1 MPSFPLREND
11 GIKRTVFVSIMTFNY
26 TRPYPGGRSPL
37 MTRNVV
43 STTHPLAAQA
53 GLSML
58 KAGGNA
64 IDAIIATA
72 AVLTV
77 VEPCSNGLGSDL
89 FALVWSPEDKALHGL
104 NSSGRSPQAWSP
116 DTFKGMQAMPERGW
130 MAVSVPGA
138 VAGWMALSK
147 RYGKLPFADLLAP
160 AIDTAER
167 GFMVTPI
174 IAGQWARAVP
184 ILHNQPGYAEHF
196 MPQGRAP
203 LPGELFR
210 NPAQAESLR
219 LIAESEG
226 ESFYRGQL
234 AARIVA
240 HAKAHGG
247 LMTGIDLAAHVAD
260 WVDPIRT
267 GYRGY
272 EVAEIPPNG
281 QGIAALMA
289 LGMMEQFDVKSM
301 GPDHPDY
308 WHIAIEA
315 MKLAFRDVNA
325 QVADPA
331 YMNVSPAAMLDRD
344 FLKRRAALIDMKR
357 AQDFSPSAELRGG
370 TVYLNAADESGMMVS
385 LIQSNY
391 MGFGSGVV
399 VDGISL
405 QNRACGFTLDA
416 THPNCVDGGKRP
428 FHTIIPG
435 FILKDGQPQSAF
447 GVMGGHV
454 QPQGH
459 LQTAIRMID
468 FGENPQAALDGPRFR
483 VEKGLELDLEPWTP
497 NAVRESLVAR
507 GHQLKVNKDSYMD
520 FGSGQ
525 IIWKTE
531 NGYVTGS
538 DCRRDGGAVGF

>member
-1 MPSFPLREND
+1 MQSLHLARNSSY
-11 GIKRTVFVSIMTFNY
+11 TMTFNY
-26 TRPYPGGRSPL
+26 SRPYPGGRSPL

-89 FALVWSPEDKALHGL
+89 FALVWSPDPKGRPEGGALHGL

-160 AIDTAER
+160 AIDAAER

-184 ILHNQPGYAEHF
+184 ILEKQPGYAQHF
-196 MPQGRAP
+196 MPHGRAP

-240 HAKAHGG
+240 HAKANGG

-260 WVDPIRT
+260 WVEPIRT
-267 GYRGY
+267 SYRGY

-289 LGMMEQFDVKSM
+289 LGMMEQFDVAAL

-308 WHIAIEA
+308 WHLAIES
-315 MKLAFRDVNA
+315 MKLAFRDVHA

-331 YMNVSPAAMLDRD
+331 YMNVPVSAMLDRD
-344 FLKRRAALIDMKR
+344 FLNSRAKLIDMKR

-405 QNRACGFTLDA
+405 QNRANGFVLDP
-416 THPNCVDGGKRP
+416 THPNCVAGGKRP

-483 VEKGLELDLEPWTP
+483 VEQGLELDLEPWTP
-497 NAVRESLVAR
+497 SAVRESLVAR
-507 GHQLKVNKDSYMD
+507 GHKLKVNNDSYMD

-525 IIWKTE
+525 IIWKTD
-531 NGYVTGS
+531 NGYITGS

>member
-1 MPSFPLREND
+1 MNFD
-11 GIKRTVFVSIMTFNY
+11 F

-37 MTRNVV
+37 MTRNAVA
-43 STTHPLAAQA
+43 TTHPLAAQA
-53 GLSML
+53 GLQMMR
-58 KAGGNA
+58 AGGNA
-64 IDAIIATA
+64 VDAIIATA

-89 FALVWSPEDKALHGL
+89 FALIWSPQDKALHGL
-104 NSSGRSPQAWSP
+104 NSSGRSPQAWTP
-116 DTFKGMQAMPERGW
+116 DTFKGMDSMPMRGW
-130 MAVSVPGA
+130 MSVSVPGA
-138 VAGWMALSK
+138 IAGWVALSK

-160 AIDTAER
+160 AIDIAER
-167 GFMVTPI
+167 GYMVTPI
-174 IAGQWARAVP
+174 IASQWARAVP
-184 ILHNQPGYAEHF
+184 ILQNQPGYAEHF
-196 MPQGRAP
+196 MPHGRAP
-203 LPGELFR
+203 SPCELFR
-210 NPAQAESLR
+210 NPAQAEALR

-247 LMTGIDLAAHVAD
+247 LMSGIDLAAHTAD
-260 WVDPIRT
+260 WVEPIRMS
-267 GYRGY
+267 YRGY

-289 LGMMEQFDVKSM
+289 LGMLEDFDLKSL
-301 GPDHPDY
+301 GPAHPDY
-308 WHIAIEA
+308 WHLSIEA
-315 MKLAFRDVNA
+315 MKLAFRDVHA
-325 QVADPA
+325 QVADPE
-331 YMNVSPAAMLDRD
+331 YMNVSASAMLDRD
-344 FLKRRAALIDMKR
+344 FLRSRARLIDLKR
-357 AQDFSPSAELRGG
+357 AQNFSPSTELRGG
-370 TVYLNAADESGMMVS
+370 TVYLNAADGNGLMVS

-391 MGFGSGVV
+391 YGFGSGVV

-405 QNRACGFTLDA
+405 QNRAYGFTLDPA
-416 THPNCVDGGKRP
+416 HPNCVAGGKRP

-447 GVMGGHV
+447 GVMGGHM

-483 VEKGLELDLEPWTP
+483 AELGLEVDLEPWTP
-497 NAVRESLVAR
+497 ADVRSELAAR
-507 GHQLKVNKDSYMD
+507 GHKLKENKDSYMD

-525 IIWKTE
+525 IIWKTPD
-531 NGYVTGS
+531 GYITGS
-538 DCRRDGGAVGF
+538 DPRRDGCAVGF

>member
-1 MPSFPLREND
+1 
-11 GIKRTVFVSIMTFNY
+11 MTFNY
-26 TRPYPGGRSPL
+26 ARPYPGGRSPL

-64 IDAIIATA
+64 IDAVIATA

-89 FALVWSPEDKALHGL
+89 FALVWSPDPNGRPEGGALHGL

-147 RYGKLPFADLLAP
+147 RYGKLAFADLLAP

-167 GFMVTPI
+167 GYMVTPI

-184 ILHNQPGYAEHF
+184 ILQNQPGYAQHF
-196 MPQGRAP
+196 MPHGRAP

-260 WVDPIRT
+260 WVEPIRT
-267 GYRGY
+267 SYRGY

-289 LGMMEQFDVKSM
+289 LGMMEQFDVASL
-301 GPDHPDY
+301 GPNHPDY
-308 WHIAIEA
+308 WHLAIES
-315 MKLAFRDVNA
+315 MKLAFRDGV
-325 QVADPA
+325 
-331 YMNVSPAAMLDRD
+331 
-344 FLKRRAALIDMKR
+344 RRW
-357 AQDFSPSAELRGG
+357 P
-370 TVYLNAADESGMMVS
+370 T
-385 LIQSNY
+385 
-391 MGFGSGVV
+391 
-399 VDGISL
+399 
-405 QNRACGFTLDA
+405 
-416 THPNCVDGGKRP
+416 
-428 FHTIIPG
+428 
-435 FILKDGQPQSAF
+435 
-447 GVMGGHV
+447 
-454 QPQGH
+454 
-459 LQTAIRMID
+459 
-468 FGENPQAALDGPRFR
+468 
-483 VEKGLELDLEPWTP
+483 
-497 NAVRESLVAR
+497 
-507 GHQLKVNKDSYMD
+507 
-520 FGSGQ
+520 
-525 IIWKTE
+525 
-531 NGYVTGS
+531 
-538 DCRRDGGAVGF
+538 RRT

>member
-1 MPSFPLREND
+1 MSFSYSRSYPS
-11 GIKRTVFVSIMTFNY
+11 
-26 TRPYPGGRSPL
+26 GRSPL

-43 STTHPLAAQA
+43 STTHPLASQA

-58 KAGGNA
+58 RAGGNA
-64 IDAIIATA
+64 VDAIIATA

-89 FALVWSPEDKALHGL
+89 FALIWSPDDKALHGL
-104 NSSGRSPQAWSP
+104 NSSGRSPQAWTP
-116 DTFKGMQAMPERGW
+116 NTFQGMQTVPMRGW
-130 MAVSVPGA
+130 MSVSVPGA
-138 VAGWMALSK
+138 IAGWVALSK

-160 AIDTAER
+160 AINIAER

-184 ILHNQPGYAEHF
+184 ELQTQPGYAEHF
-196 MPQGRAP
+196 MPRGRAP
-203 LPGELFR
+203 LAGELFR
-210 NPAQAESLR
+210 NAAQAEALR
-219 LIAESEG
+219 MIAESEG

-234 AARIVA
+234 ASRIVA
-240 HAKAHGG
+240 HAKANGG

-260 WVDPIRT
+260 WVEPIRV

-272 EVAEIPPNG
+272 EVCEIPPNG

-289 LGMMEQFDVKSM
+289 LGMLEDFDLKSL
-301 GPDHPDY
+301 GPNHPDY
-308 WHIAIEA
+308 WHLSIEA
-315 MKLAFRDVNA
+315 MKLAFRDVHA

-331 YMNVSPAAMLDRD
+331 HMRVTAAQMLDRT
-344 FLKRRAALIDMKR
+344 FLNERAKLIDMRR
-357 AQDFSPSAELRGG
+357 AQDFSPSAKLNGG
-370 TVYLNAADESGMMVS
+370 TVYLNAADEGGMMVS

-391 MGFGSGVV
+391 HGFGSGVV

-405 QNRACGFTLDA
+405 QNRAYGFSLNPD
-416 THPNCVDGGKRP
+416 HPNGVDGGKRP

-435 FILKDGQPQSAF
+435 FIMKDGQPQSAF
-447 GVMGGHV
+447 GVMGGHM

-459 LQTAIRMID
+459 MQTAIRLID

-483 VEKGLELDLEPWTP
+483 AEQGLDVDLEPWTP
-497 NAVRESLVAR
+497 VAVRESLAAR
-507 GHQLKVNKDSYMD
+507 GHRLKENADSYMD

-525 IIWKTE
+525 IIWKTPD
-531 NGYVTGS
+531 GYITGS
-538 DCRRDGGAVGF
+538 DGRRDGGAVGF

>member
-1 MPSFPLREND
+1 
-11 GIKRTVFVSIMTFNY
+11 MTFNY
-26 TRPYPGGRSPL
+26 TRPYQGGRSPL

-43 STTHPLAAQA
+43 STTHPLASQA
-53 GLSML
+53 GLSMIR
-58 KAGGNA
+58 AGGNA

-89 FALVWSPEDKALHGL
+89 FALIWSPEDKALHGL
-104 NSSGRSPQAWSP
+104 NSSGRSPQAWTP
-116 DTFKGMQAMPERGW
+116 ETFKGMQTVPMRGW
-130 MAVSVPGA
+130 MSVSVPGA
-138 VAGWMALSK
+138 IAGWVALSK

-160 AIDTAER
+160 AIDIAER

-184 ILHNQPGYAEHF
+184 ELHTQPGYAEHF
-196 MPQGRAP
+196 MPRGRAP
-203 LPGELFR
+203 LAGELFR
-210 NPAQAESLR
+210 NPAQAEALR

-234 AARIVA
+234 ASRIVA
-240 HAKAHGG
+240 HSKANGG

-260 WVDPIRT
+260 WVEPIRV

-272 EVAEIPPNG
+272 EVCEIPPNG

-289 LGMMEQFDVKSM
+289 LGMLEDFDLKSL
-301 GPDHPDY
+301 GPNHPDY
-308 WHIAIEA
+308 WHLSIEA
-315 MKLAFRDVNA
+315 MKLAFRDVHA

-331 YMNVSPAAMLDRD
+331 HMRVTAEQMLDRA
-344 FLKRRAALIDMKR
+344 FLKDRAKLIDMSR
-357 AQDFSPSAELRGG
+357 AQDFSPSAKLNGG

-391 MGFGSGVV
+391 HGFGSGVV

-405 QNRACGFTLDA
+405 QNRAYGFSLNPD
-416 THPNCVDGGKRP
+416 HPNCVEGGKRP

-435 FILKDGQPQSAF
+435 FIMKDGQPQSAF
-447 GVMGGHV
+447 GVMGGHM

-459 LQTAIRMID
+459 MQTAIRLID
-468 FGENPQAALDGPRFR
+468 FDENPQAALDGPRFR
-483 VEKGLELDLEPWTP
+483 AEQGLEVDLEPWTP
-497 NAVRESLVAR
+497 AAVRESLAAR
-507 GHQLKVNKDSYMD
+507 GHKLKQNADSYMD

-525 IIWKTE
+525 IIWKTPD
-531 NGYVTGS
+531 GYITGS

>member
-1 MPSFPLREND
+1 
-11 GIKRTVFVSIMTFNY
+11 MTFNY

-37 MTRNVV
+37 MSRNVV

-53 GLSML
+53 GLSMM

-104 NSSGRSPQAWSP
+104 NSSGRSPQAWSA
-116 DTFKGMQAMPERGW
+116 DTFKGMQTMPERGW

-147 RYGKLPFADLLAP
+147 RFGKLPFADLLAP
-160 AIDTAER
+160 AIDAAER

-174 IAGQWARAVP
+174 ISGQWARAVP
-184 ILHNQPGYAEHF
+184 ILQNQPGYAQHF
-196 MPQGRAP
+196 MPHGRAP

-260 WVDPIRT
+260 WVEPIRT
-267 GYRGY
+267 SYRGY

-315 MKLAFRDVNA
+315 MKLAFRDVHA

-405 QNRACGFTLDA
+405 QNRANGFVLDPK
-416 THPNCVDGGKRP
+416 HPNCVDGGKRP

-483 VEKGLELDLEPWTP
+483 VEKGLELDIEPWTP

-507 GHQLKVNKDSYMD
+507 GHQLKENKDSYMD

-525 IIWKTE
+525 IIWKSE
-531 NGYVTGS
+531 NGYITGS

>member
-1 MPSFPLREND
+1 
-11 GIKRTVFVSIMTFNY
+11 MTFNY

-53 GLSML
+53 GISMM

-147 RYGKLPFADLLAP
+147 RYGKLPFADLLAH

-184 ILHNQPGYAEHF
+184 ILQNQPGYAQHF
-196 MPQGRAP
+196 MPHGRAP

-219 LIAESEG
+219 LIAESAG

-234 AARIVA
+234 AARIAA

-260 WVDPIRT
+260 WVEPIRT
-267 GYRGY
+267 SYRGY

-289 LGMMEQFDVKSM
+289 LGMMEQFDIKSL

-308 WHIAIEA
+308 WHLAIES
-315 MKLAFRDVNA
+315 MKLAFRDVRA

-344 FLKRRAALIDMKR
+344 FLKRRAQLIDMKR

-370 TVYLNAADESGMMVS
+370 TVYLTAADESGMMVN
-385 LIQSNY
+385 LI
-391 MGFGSGVV
+391 
-399 VDGISL
+399 
-405 QNRACGFTLDA
+405 
-416 THPNCVDGGKRP
+416 
-428 FHTIIPG
+428 
-435 FILKDGQPQSAF
+435 
-447 GVMGGHV
+447 
-454 QPQGH
+454 
-459 LQTAIRMID
+459 
-468 FGENPQAALDGPRFR
+468 
-483 VEKGLELDLEPWTP
+483 
-497 NAVRESLVAR
+497 AR
-507 GHQLKVNKDSYMD
+507 L
-520 FGSGQ
+520 
-525 IIWKTE
+525 
-531 NGYVTGS
+531 
-538 DCRRDGGAVGF
+538 

>member
-11 GIKRTVFVSIMTFNY
+11 GIKRTVFGSIMTFNY

-72 AVLTV
+72 AILTV

-267 GYRGY
+267 GYRDY

>member
-1 MPSFPLREND
+1 
-11 GIKRTVFVSIMTFNY
+11 MTFSY
-26 TRPYPGGRSPL
+26 SRPYPGGRSPL
-37 MTRNVV
+37 MSRNVV

-53 GLSML
+53 GLQMIR
-58 KAGGNA
+58 AGGSA
-64 IDAIIATA
+64 VDAIIATA

-89 FALVWSPEDKALHGL
+89 FALIWSPQDKALHGL
-104 NSSGRSPQAWSP
+104 NSSGRSPQAWTP
-116 DTFKGMQAMPERGW
+116 DTFRGMSGVPMRGW
-130 MAVSVPGA
+130 MSVSVPGA
-138 VAGWMALSK
+138 IAGWVALSK

-160 AIDTAER
+160 AIDIAER

-184 ILHNQPGYAEHF
+184 ILKEQPGYAEHF
-196 MPQGRAP
+196 MPRGRAP
-203 LPGELFR
+203 AAGELFR
-210 NPAQAESLR
+210 NPAQAEALR
-219 LIAESEG
+219 LIADSEG

-247 LMTGIDLAAHVAD
+247 MMTGIDLAAHVAD
-260 WVDPIRT
+260 WVDPIRMS
-267 GYRGY
+267 YRGC

-289 LGMMEQFDVKSM
+289 LGMLEQFDIKSL

-308 WHIAIEA
+308 WHLSIEA
-315 MKLAFRDVNA
+315 MKLAFRDVHA
-325 QVADPA
+325 QVTDPEF
-331 YMNVSPAAMLDRD
+331 MNVSADAMLDRD
-344 FLKRRAALIDMKR
+344 FLRSRAKLIDMKR
-357 AQDFSPSAELRGG
+357 AQDFSPSAMLTGG
-370 TVYLNAADESGMMVS
+370 TVYLNAADDSGMMVS

-391 MGFGSGVV
+391 YGFGSGVV

-405 QNRACGFTLDA
+405 QNRAYGFTLDPA
-416 THPNCVDGGKRP
+416 HPNCVAGGKRP

-447 GVMGGHV
+447 GVMGGHM

-468 FGENPQAALDGPRFR
+468 FDENPQAALDGPRFR
-483 VEKGLELDLEPWTP
+483 VEQGLEVDLESWTP
-497 NAVRESLVAR
+497 DNVRDSLTQR
-507 GHQLKVNKDSYMD
+507 GHKLKENKDSYMD

-525 IIWKTE
+525 IIWKTD
-531 NGYVTGS
+531 NGYITGS

>member
-1 MPSFPLREND
+1 MSN
-11 GIKRTVFVSIMTFNY
+11 FNY
-26 TRPYPGGRSPL
+26 SRPYPGGRSPV
-37 MTRNVV
+37 MARNVV
-43 STTHPLAAQA
+43 STTHPLATQA
-53 GLSML
+53 GLSMIR
-58 KAGGNA
+58 AGGNA
-64 IDAIIATA
+64 VDAIIATA

-89 FALVWSPEDKALHGL
+89 FALIWSPEDKALHGL
-104 NSSGRSPQAWSP
+104 NSSGRSPQAWSA
-116 DTFKGMQAMPERGW
+116 DTFKGMQVMPERGW
-130 MAVSVPGA
+130 MSVSVPGA

-160 AIDTAER
+160 AIDVAER

-184 ILHNQPGYAEHF
+184 ILEKQPGYAEHF
-196 MPQGRAP
+196 MPRGRAP

-210 NPAQAESLR
+210 NPAQAEALR

-240 HAKAHGG
+240 HAKANGG

-260 WVDPIRT
+260 WVDPIRI

-289 LGMMEQFDVKSM
+289 LGMMEEFDVKAL
-301 GPDHPDY
+301 GPNHPDY
-308 WHIAIEA
+308 WHLSIEA
-315 MKLAFRDVNA
+315 MKLAFRDVHA
-325 QVADPA
+325 QVADPEF
-331 YMNVSPAAMLDRD
+331 MNVSPSAMLDRE
-344 FLKRRAALIDMKR
+344 FLKRRARLIDMKR

-385 LIQSNY
+385 FIQSNY

-405 QNRACGFTLDA
+405 QNRACGFVLDPA
-416 THPNCVDGGKRP
+416 HPNCVAGGKRP

-483 VEKGLELDLEPWTP
+483 VEKGLEVDLEPWAP
-497 NAVRESLVAR
+497 AAVRESLASR
-507 GHQLKVNKDSYMD
+507 GHVLKQNNDSYMD

-525 IIWKTE
+525 IIWKAE
-531 NGYVTGS
+531 NGYIAGS

>member
-1 MPSFPLREND
+1 
-11 GIKRTVFVSIMTFNY
+11 MTFTY

-58 KAGGNA
+58 RAGGNA
-64 IDAIIATA
+64 VDAIIATA

-104 NSSGRSPQAWSP
+104 NSSGRSPQAWNA

-130 MAVSVPGA
+130 MSVSVPGA

-184 ILHNQPGYAEHF
+184 ILENQPGYAQHF
-196 MPQGRAP
+196 MPHGRAP

-234 AARIVA
+234 AARMVA

-247 LMTGIDLAAHVAD
+247 LLTGIDLAAHVAD
-260 WVDPIRT
+260 WVEPIRT

-289 LGMMEQFDVKSM
+289 LGMMAQFDVKSL

-308 WHIAIEA
+308 WHLAIES
-315 MKLAFRDVNA
+315 MKLAFRDVRA

-344 FLKRRAALIDMKR
+344 FLQSRAKLIDMKR

-370 TVYLNAADESGMMVS
+370 TVYLNAADENGMMVS

-405 QNRACGFTLDA
+405 QNRANGFVLDP
-416 THPNCVDGGKRP
+416 THPNGVDGGKRP

-483 VEKGLELDLEPWTP
+483 VEQGLELDLEPWTP
-497 NAVRESLVAR
+497 SAVRESLVAR
-507 GHQLKVNKDSYMD
+507 GHQMKENKDSYMD

-525 IIWKTE
+525 IIWKTDH
-531 NGYVTGS
+531 GYITGS